1 MLNWKTEYQLVIQC
15 FFLQEEC
22 FAAFLSVSKKV
33 NDRDADM
40 RSHIV
45 LSMFKVRQVTM
56 TSYNDQDEDKDKDKD
71 MRSHIV
77 LSMFKVKTSSLWFQ
91 QDDFFFNHTSMK
103 PWRSEI
109 KCEVGPNL
117 NYGDYGIEIE

>member
-1 MLNWKTEYQLVIQC
+1 M
-15 FFLQEEC
+15 
-22 FAAFLSVSKKV
+22 SKKV

-45 LSMFKVRQVTM
+45 LSMFKVRQVP
-56 TSYNDQDEDKDKDKD
+56 SGFRKK
-71 MRSHIV
+71 
-77 LSMFKVKTSSLWFQ
+77 LSL
-91 QDDFFFNHTSMK
+91 FFFNHTSMK

-109 KCEVGPNL
+109 KCEVVPNL

>member
-1 MLNWKTEYQLVIQC
+1 MLNWKTEYQLIIQC

-33 NDRDADM
+33 NDRDA
-40 RSHIV
+40 
-45 LSMFKVRQVTM
+45 
-56 TSYNDQDEDKDKDKD
+56 D

-109 KCEVGPNL
+109 KCEVVPNL

>member
-1 MLNWKTEYQLVIQC
+1 M

-22 FAAFLSVSKKV
+22 FVAFLSVSKKV

-45 LSMFKVRQVTM
+45 LSMSKVRQVTM

-77 LSMFKVKTSSLWFQ
+77 LSMF
-91 QDDFFFNHTSMK
+91 
-103 PWRSEI
+103 
-109 KCEVGPNL
+109 
-117 NYGDYGIEIE
+117 IEHCSR

>member
-1 MLNWKTEYQLVIQC
+1 MKSFVPKRFNISIFLC
-15 FFLQEEC
+15 FPQEEC

-56 TSYNDQDEDKDKDKD
+56 T
-71 MRSHIV
+71 
-77 LSMFKVKTSSLWFQ
+77 KTMTKTKTKTKICA
-91 QDDFFFNHTSMK
+91 HA
-103 PWRSEI
+103 
-109 KCEVGPNL
+109 
-117 NYGDYGIEIE
+117 

>member
-1 MLNWKTEYQLVIQC
+1 M
-15 FFLQEEC
+15 FFSSGGVLCSFSIGVQESE
-22 FAAFLSVSKKV
+22 
-33 NDRDADM
+33 
-40 RSHIV
+40 
-45 LSMFKVRQVTM
+45 RQRCRHALTHSSFHVQGE
-56 TSYNDQDEDKDKDKD
+56 TSYSDKDNDQDEDKDKDKDKD

-109 KCEVGPNL
+109 KCEVVPNL